1 MNRRTALG
9 LAMGFAVAPTRA
21 QTAIKT
27 WRHYA
32 KCRFGQIH
40 ITFAAPADDS
50 VSLKTPLVCVH
61 QSPRSGDYF
70 KEFRPFLAQDR
81 LVICP
86 DTPGFGE
93 SDRPPTKPDMEDL
106 GGAVAEAIADLGYG
120 AGGKGA
126 VDWLGYHTG
135 TFVLTEAVTQRPDL
149 ARRLVMPGIPY
160 FPPEQRPAKLKE
172 FAQPRPYFTDPEFVG
187 RAFKNEV
194 LNGVAAIPI
203 KRRFEFFVERLR
215 AGEESWWGFDTVF
228 RYDADKGL
236 KRITQ
241 PVLVPILTER
251 STEETRK
258 AAKLLKNVET
268 VEATNLD
275 GLSWHTHPEQMAA
288 LVKPFLDR

>member
-9 LAMGFAVAPTRA
+9 LALGFAVAPSQA
-21 QTAIKT
+21 QSAIKT

-32 KCRFGQIH
+32 NCRFGQIH
-40 ITFAAPADDS
+40 ITSAAPADAS
-50 VSLKTPLVCVH
+50 IRLKTPVVCLH

-70 KEFRPFLAQDR
+70 KEIRSLLAQDR

-86 DTPGFGE
+86 DTPGFGG

-106 GGAVAEAIADLGYG
+106 GGAIAEAMVDLGYG

-126 VDWLGYHTG
+126 IDWLAYHTG

-194 LNGVAAIPI
+194 LNGTAAIPI
-203 KRRFEFFVERLR
+203 ERRFEFLVERLR
-215 AGEESWWGFDTVF
+215 AGQESWWGFDSVF
-228 RYDADKGL
+228 RYDADAGL
-236 KRITQ
+236 KRITH
-241 PVLVPILTER
+241 PVLVPILSER
-251 STEETRK
+251 ATEETRK
-258 AAKLLKNVET
+258 AAKLISNAKT
-268 VEATNLD
+268 VEATDLD
-275 GLSWHTHPEQMAA
+275 GLSWHTNPGRMVAII
-288 LVKPFLDR
+288 KPFLDT